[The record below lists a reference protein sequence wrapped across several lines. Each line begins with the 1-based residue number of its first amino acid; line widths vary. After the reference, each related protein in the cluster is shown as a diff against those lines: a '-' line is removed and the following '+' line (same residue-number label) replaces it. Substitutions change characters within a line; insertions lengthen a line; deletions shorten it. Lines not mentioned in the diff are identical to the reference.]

1 MGQGATDDLP
11 NGDRSA
17 FSQIAQ
23 LAHRFVSVGF
33 KELTLGIRGMQFFQ
47 ALHGAFFPEGWI
59 LFLLLKRFHGQDS
72 EDKTDAKTEANDEG
86 KKAACFGSAGC
97 DHSQDEK
104 GSVSGFTD
112 NGFSKAGV
120 SMRNSYQ

>member
-11 NGDRSA
+11 NGDQSA
-17 FSQIAQ
+17 FSQITQ
-23 LAHRFVSVGF
+23 LAYRFVGVSF
-33 KELTLGIRGMQFFQ
+33 EELTLDICGMQFFQ
-47 ALHGAFFPEGWI
+47 TLHGAFFPKGWI
-59 LFLLLKRFHGQDS
+59 LFLLLKGLHGHDS
-72 EDKTDAKTEANDEG
+72 EDKADAKTEANDEG
-86 KKAACFGSAGC
+86 KKAACLGSAGC